1 MWDYKAR
8 IEIPS
13 SELALGIFK
22 GSRLFKNNRDTTN
35 ELSLKFFFDNLD
47 LSPIW
52 QIIRRK
58 YSLVGRLPY
67 NPKAMFRA
75 LLLKEMRQIPS
86 RRKLADFLKKE
97 KSWLNKLGFNEA
109 PTHESLRRFIDIIDK
124 LGFGGFEEIFKELV
138 RQVRSEVEIGK
149 IVAIDS
155 TSIKGY
161 ARDWTNKKSSDPDA
175 AWGYSATKEWVFGY
189 KVHIACDAEL
199 ELPIGFTVTSA
210 NRYDSIEY
218 PDLLKDLIKRG
229 IRPKVIVADAGYD
242 TKENYFLALQY
253 NAIPIIAF
261 NRRKMKKEA
270 IRDFEKDLPIPRN
283 TELWKVLYAK
293 RGAVERI
300 NSRLKEEL
308 CLKAVKVRT
317 LEKVRTHVALSL
329 IAMLCIAL
337 VALKTGNG
345 DLLASVN
352 SFRF

>member
-1 MWDYKAR
+1 MWNYKAK
-8 IEIPS
+8 IEFPIP
-13 SELALGIFK
+13 ELALGILK
-22 GSRLFKNNRDTTN
+22 KPQLTKNNDTTE

-52 QIIRRK
+52 QIIRHK

-67 NPKAMFRA
+67 NPKAMFKA
-75 LLLKEMRQIPS
+75 LLLKEIRQIPS
-86 RRKLADFLKKE
+86 RRKLTDFLKKE
-97 KSWLNKLGFNEA
+97 KIWLKKLGFNEA
-109 PTHESLRRFIDIIDK
+109 PTHESLRRFIDKI
-124 LGFGGFEEIFKELV
+124 GPETFEEIFKELV
-138 RQVRSEVEIGK
+138 RQVGREIEIGK
-149 IVAIDS
+149 IVAVDS

-161 ARDWTNKKSSDPDA
+161 AKYWKNKKCSDPDA
-175 AWGYSATKEWVFGY
+175 SWGYSATKEWIFGY

-199 ELPIGFTVTSA
+199 ELPIGFTVTGA
-210 NRYDSIEY
+210 NKHDSVEY
-218 PDLLKDLIKRG
+218 PSLLKDLIRRE
-229 IRPKVIVADAGYD
+229 IRPKVIIADAGYD

-261 NRRKMKKEA
+261 NRRKMKKEVT
-270 IRDFEKDLPIPRN
+270 RDFEKDLPIPRKA
-283 TELWKVLYAK
+283 ELWKILYAK
-293 RGAVERI
+293 RGSVERI